1 MKQIINTYQINKE
14 DTLFNK
20 INNIVN
26 KHNMELF
33 GILNEVSKK
42 LYNYNQIGLI
52 VYDDNSYDV
61 LNYDDI
67 LFLKKYNLFN

>member
-33 GILNEVSKK
+33 SILNEVSKK